1 MTQNEEK
8 FRISK
13 IIAREILDSRGN
25 PTVEVEVFTNGGSLG
40 RADVPSGASTGLHEA
55 LELRDGDLK
64 RYGGKGVLRAIENVR
79 RDIAPKILGLDVR
92 EQSAIDQT
100 MISLDATQNKSNLG
114 GNAILA
120 VSIAVAKAAS
130 NEMNLPLFI
139 YLGGA
144 GACVLPVP
152 LMNIINGGKHAGS
165 ELKIQEFQI
174 IPVNASSYSN
184 ALRIGVEIYQELKNV
199 LKKKYGVFAT
209 NVGDEGGYAPPIKN
223 TSEAFEVILKAV
235 NEVGYAPGKDVLLG
249 IDPAASSFY
258 EDSTR
263 EYLIDGLKLT
273 NNELIDFYTDLVS
286 TYPLR
291 SIEDPLQEEDFMGFA
306 ALTKALGNNVQI
318 IGDDIFVTN
327 IHRFKKG
334 IEMKA
339 ANALLMKINQIG
351 TISEAI
357 KTAKFALANE
367 YRVVVSHRS
376 GDTEDSAIADI
387 AVALNTGQIKTGAP
401 ARSERT
407 SKYNQ
412 LLRIEEY
419 LGERAKFLGAKAL
432 KTNYRL

>member
-1 MTQNEEK
+1 MSSNKEK
-8 FRISK
+8 FKISN

-25 PTVEVEVFTNGGSLG
+25 PTVEVEVFTKSGGWG

-55 LELRDGDLK
+55 LELRDGDPK

-79 RDIAPKILGLDVR
+79 QKIAQKIIGIDVR
-92 EQSAIDQT
+92 EQSAIDQI
-100 MISLDATQNKSNLG
+100 MIALDATQNKSCLG
-114 GNAILA
+114 CNAILA
-120 VSIAVAKAAS
+120 VSLAVAKAAS
-130 NEMNLPLFI
+130 NAMDLPLFI
-139 YLGGA
+139 YLGGDEA
-144 GACVLPVP
+144 RVLPVP
-152 LMNIINGGKHAGS
+152 LMNIINGGKHAGG

-199 LKKKYGVFAT
+199 LKKKYGLFAI
-209 NVGDEGGYAPPIKN
+209 NVGDEGGYAPPMKN
-223 TSEAFEVILKAV
+223 TSEAFEAILKAIT
-235 NEVGYAPGKDVLLG
+235 EAGYTPGKDVLLG

-263 EYLIDGLKLT
+263 EYLIDGKRLT
-273 NNELIDFYTDLVS
+273 NDELLDFYKHLVS

-291 SIEDPLQEEDFMGFA
+291 SIEDPLHEEDFKGFA
-306 ALTKALGNNVQI
+306 TLTKELGNNVQI

-327 IHRFKKG
+327 LIRLKKG
-334 IEMKA
+334 IEMNA
-339 ANALLMKINQIG
+339 ANAFLMKINQVG

-357 KTAKFALANE
+357 DAAKFALANE

-376 GDTEDSAIADI
+376 GETEDSAIADI

-407 SKYNQ
+407 AKYNQ

-419 LGERAKFLGAKAL
+419 LGERAKFLGVKAL
-432 KTNYRL
+432 KGKS